1 MELHADHPLDKR
13 RVRPQP
19 LKHLFLVAQTLPR
32 LDEPA
37 VVRGLDLLQLAE
49 LVMGVL
55 EKDHASRAQARKQQ
69 HVEAQDDSAKFHGS
83 FTWINSGP
91 SQVRNSFSGPG
102 RRAGFGVR
110 FRTVPAYSNAHMYQ
124 SYYGFKEMPFN
135 ITPDPKFL
143 FLSPTH
149 QEALQ
154 HLKFGVRERKGFI
167 VLIGEVGCG
176 KTTLCRRFLNELDP
190 GRFDTALILNPRV
203 TETQM
208 LKAILHELGETKL
221 ARSQVDLVS
230 QMNRVLLERIG
241 RGRDIELIIDEAQNL
256 SFEVLEQVRLLSNLE
271 TDKQKLLQ
279 IVLMG
284 QPELKDVLARSELRQ
299 LRQRIL
305 VHYELHPLSQRDMI
319 RYIQH
324 RLTLAGGAGRP
335 SFTAWALRAI
345 HKSSRGIPRVVN
357 TLCDKAMLSAFIRES
372 DEVNYWDARRAA
384 RDMENLTN

>member
-1 MELHADHPLDKR
+1 
-13 RVRPQP
+13 
-19 LKHLFLVAQTLPR
+19 
-32 LDEPA
+32 
-37 VVRGLDLLQLAE
+37 
-49 LVMGVL
+49 
-55 EKDHASRAQARKQQ
+55 
-69 HVEAQDDSAKFHGS
+69 
-83 FTWINSGP
+83 
-91 SQVRNSFSGPG
+91 
-102 RRAGFGVR
+102 
-110 FRTVPAYSNAHMYQ
+110 MYL
-124 SYYGFKEMPFN
+124 SYYGFNEMPFN

-190 GRFDTALILNPRV
+190 ARFDTALILNPRV

-208 LKAILHELGETKL
+208 LKAILDELGETKL

-230 QMNRVLLERIG
+230 QMNRVLLERIH
-241 RGRDIELIIDEAQNL
+241 RGRDIVLIIDEAQNL

-284 QPELKDVLARSELRQ
+284 QPELKEVLAREELRQ

-305 VHYELHPLSQRDMI
+305 VHYELHPLSQRDMVH
-319 RYIQH
+319 YIQH
-324 RLTLAGGAGRP
+324 RLTLAGGIGP
-335 SFTAWALRAI
+335 
-345 HKSSRGIPRVVN
+345 
-357 TLCDKAMLSAFIRES
+357 AFIHALVPARDSQGEPRHPADREQPLRQGHAFGLHPPVRRG
-372 DEVNYWDARRAA
+372 ELLGCAARRPRHGHPNEL
-384 RDMENLTN
+384 RDRR